1 MEAHAGA
8 LFIRAFVAD
17 SWMAGFRDS
26 LAYDKISGQFQKK
39 SSFYGGCDHFEQ

>member
-1 MEAHAGA
+1 MEACADSG
-8 LFIRAFVAD
+8 FIRAFVVY

-39 SSFYGGCDHFEQ
+39 SSFYGGGDHFEQ